1 MIISGGIFEKN
12 NIISK
17 LANIE
22 IETKKKSFWNDN
34 NNVKNVLKQKK
45 FYDQIITSYENLS
58 HEIKDLDENIV
69 EEIRSGEVVGILT
82 VIVCENSELRHE
94 AAGLFHDGYAMA
106 GRLDALKN
114 EMLYMEAGE
123 DYEVLLDDE
132 E

>member
-1 MIISGGIFEKN
+1 MNKPIPLDPS
-12 NIISK
+12 
-17 LANIE
+17 
-22 IETKKKSFWNDN
+22 
-34 NNVKNVLKQKK
+34 VR
-45 FYDQIITSYENLS
+45 
-58 HEIKDLDENIV
+58 DLLNYVENIV

-106 GRLDALKN
+106 GHLEALKN